1 MKTNLLRIGLRL
13 SLVVIA
19 LLCGVYLAWGQENT
33 KVMHKIYTN
42 TYGNVTID
50 CPSEVEDGGSF
61 TFKIATS
68 TGAYRLAIS
77 QAGKNFRDFS
87 WDDSQNANVAKN
99 ITGTILIEVVE
110 HTEIM
115 IGEERY
121 MLEECSAMLP
131 PSQTQPTSSSIV
143 LKSVVTAKG
152 KHYSLNSY
160 SGAYNR
166 YANITSI
173 TLPNNKYFINPYAFS
188 IQAGLTEIHA
198 KAIDPKNYHI
208 MEGAFGERFEWNHA
222 LRTGW
227 Q

>member
-1 MKTNLLRIGLRL
+1 
-13 SLVVIA
+13 
-19 LLCGVYLAWGQENT
+19 
-33 KVMHKIYTN
+33 
-42 TYGNVTID
+42 
-50 CPSEVEDGGSF
+50 
-61 TFKIATS
+61 
-68 TGAYRLAIS
+68 
-77 QAGKNFRDFS
+77 
-87 WDDSQNANVAKN
+87 
-99 ITGTILIEVVE
+99 
-110 HTEIM
+110 
-115 IGEERY
+115 
-121 MLEECSAMLP
+121 MLP

-208 MEGAFGERFEWNHA
+208 MEGAFGEKDMSGITLYVPAGSKADYAAVPLGISLRKFWRSRFPRNIRFMLWVME
-222 LRTGW
+222 
-227 Q
+227 